1 MDDICDSV
9 DTVMEA
15 EQQTEDIDTVLEKG
29 GFRVKGWISNKPFRS
44 PSQNEKM
51 DMATMF
57 QGSVEE
63 NVLGITWNNQSDTL
77 SFKVN
82 FELINQ
88 ITEAEQRQPEVKLT
102 KRLLLSQVARI
113 YDPVGFAAAFLIR
126 AKIGMQV
133 LWQTGVDWD
142 EEPPPAI
149 RYKWIELFKEMKELN
164 KITFQRS
171 LCCANA
177 TEPPMLCVFSD
188 ASQDAFGTCAYIR
201 QKTNGNKY
209 QVRLIAAKS
218 RVAPLKQLSVPR
230 LELQAA
236 VLASRLAKAIEQES
250 RLKFKSVAFH

>member
-15 EQQTEDIDTVLEKG
+15 KQQTEDIDTVLEKG
-29 GFRVKGWISNKPFRS
+29 GFRVKGWISNKPLRS

-51 DMATMF
+51 DTATMF

-63 NVLGITWNNQSDTL
+63 NVLGSTWNNQSDTL